1 MTARVRRRRTLL
13 PALLGFGLVPVLYAA
28 APAVPGSAKAAVVEK
43 SIFVSVVDANG
54 RPVKDV
60 KLGDILLREDGQDRE
75 VVAIKPASQPLSVA
89 LLVDTAQGSRVRDA
103 YGTPEEY
110 VRDLRVSV
118 GAFVQQMFLLHPQAA
133 VSLMEFGQA
142 AITMVP
148 YTSDAAEIE
157 KGINRIVARPGV
169 ASVLAEALE
178 AANKDLA
185 KRPGGRR
192 AIVSINLEPSDE
204 QSFENG
210 NAIKDAFRKSG
221 AQLWSISVQRGG
233 LKNSRRD
240 LVLNDF
246 SKLSGGR
253 RDFVVGISAVPDILR
268 AYANALAMQYEVV
281 YKRPDSNKTPQALQT
296 GTLLQNV
303 KVHASGFA
311 PQ

>member
-1 MTARVRRRRTLL
+1 MLARVPCRVVLS
-13 PALLGFGLVPVLYAA
+13 ALLILALVPA
-28 APAVPGSAKAAVVEK
+28 GFSAMAVVEK
-43 SIFVSVVDANG
+43 SVFVSVLDANG

-75 VVAIKPASQPLSVA
+75 VVAVKLASQPLAVA
-89 LLVDTAQGSRVRDA
+89 VLIDTAQGARVKDA

-118 GAFVQQMFLLHPQAA
+118 AAFAQQMFLLHPQAS

-148 YTSDAAEIE
+148 FTSDAAEIE
-157 KGINRIVARPGV
+157 KGVNKIVSRPGV

-185 KRPGGRR
+185 KRQTTRR

-210 NAIKDAFRKSG
+210 NAIKESFRRSG
-221 AQLWSISVQRGG
+221 AQLWSISIQRGG
-233 LKNSRRD
+233 LKNSKRD

-281 YKRPDSNKTPQALQT
+281 YKRPESNKPPQVLQT

>member
-1 MTARVRRRRTLL
+1 MSARPRRRGLLFAVLLGAAAL
-13 PALLGFGLVPVLYAA
+13 PALHAGV
-28 APAVPGSAKAAVVEK
+28 PAVAEK
-43 SIFVSVVDANG
+43 SVFIAVLDERG

-75 VVAIKPASQPLSVA
+75 VVAIKMASQPLSVA
-89 LLVDTAQGSRVRDA
+89 VLVDTAQGMRVSDA

-118 GAFVQQMFLLHPQAA
+118 SAFAGQMFLLHPQAA

-142 AITMVP
+142 SITMVP
-148 YTSDAAEIE
+148 YTSDAAAIQ
-157 KGINRIVARPGV
+157 KGVNRIVSRPGV
-169 ASVLAEALE
+169 GSVLAEALE
-178 AANKDLA
+178 ASNKDLA
-185 KRPGGRR
+185 KRAGTRR
-192 AIVSINLEPSDE
+192 AIVAINLEPSDE

-210 NAIKDAFRKSG
+210 NAIKDSFRKSG

-240 LVLNDF
+240 LVLTEF
-246 SKLSGGR
+246 AKLSGGR
-253 RDFVVGISAVPDILR
+253 RDFVVAISAVPDILR

-281 YKRPDSNKTPQALQT
+281 YKRPDSNRPPQALQT

-303 KVHASGFA
+303 KVHASGFP

>member
-1 MTARVRRRRTLL
+1 MRALTRSRAALLAALAAIGLVMPARV
-13 PALLGFGLVPVLYAA
+13 PAA
-28 APAVPGSAKAAVVEK
+28 ASVPAVAEK
-43 SIFVSVVDANG
+43 SVFVSVLDGNG

-60 KLGDILLREDGQDRE
+60 HLGDIVLREDGQDRE
-75 VVAIKPASQPLSVA
+75 IVTIKPATQPLSVA
-89 LLVDTAQGSRVRDA
+89 VLVDTAQGARVRDA

-118 GAFVQQMFLLHPQAA
+118 AAFAQQIFLLHPQAS

-142 AITMVP
+142 AITMIG
-148 YTSDAAEIE
+148 YTSDAAEID
-157 KGINRIVARPGV
+157 KGVNRIVSRPGV
-169 ASVLAEALE
+169 GSVLGEALE
-178 AANKDLA
+178 AANKELA
-185 KRPGGRR
+185 KRDSARR

-204 QSFENG
+204 QSFENAG
-210 NAIKDAFRKSG
+210 SLKDAFRRSG
-221 AQLWSISVQRGG
+221 AQLWSVSVQRGG

-246 SKLSGGR
+246 ARLSGGR

-268 AYANALAMQYEVV
+268 AYASALAMQYEVV
-281 YKRPDSNKTPQALQT
+281 YKRPDASRTPQVLQT

-303 KVHASGFA
+303 RIHASGFP

>member
-1 MTARVRRRRTLL
+1 MRSPTRCRAALFPVLL
-13 PALLGFGLVPVLYAA
+13 AVAAIPALTAG
-28 APAVPGSAKAAVVEK
+28 APAVLEK
-43 SIFVSVVDANG
+43 SVFISVVDDQG

-75 VVAIKPASQPLSVA
+75 IVAIKMASQPLSVA
-89 LLVDTAQGSRVRDA
+89 VLVDTAEGARVRDA
-103 YGTPEEY
+103 YGTPEAY

-118 GAFVQQMFLLHPQAA
+118 GAFADQMFLLHPE
-133 VSLMEFGQA
+133 VGMSLVEFGQA
-142 AITMVP
+142 AIPIVP
-148 YTSDAAEIE
+148 YTSDPAAIQ
-157 KGINRIVARPGV
+157 KGVNRIVSRPGV
-169 ASVLAEALE
+169 GSVLAEALE
-178 AANKDLA
+178 ASNKDLV
-185 KRPGGRR
+185 KRPGTRR

-210 NAIKDAFRKSG
+210 NAIKDSFRRSG

-240 LVLNDF
+240 LVLNEF
-246 SKLSGGR
+246 AKLSGGR

-268 AYANALAMQYEVV
+268 VYANALAMQYEVV
-281 YKRPDSNKTPQALQT
+281 YKRPESNRPPQVLQT